1 MKVVITDY
9 TIFMFKFFITS
20 FFIVLFCCTQHTA
33 QDLSQLKDIEKQ
45 LQNNSAKIK
54 PKIKEKKRAEAYMS
68 SLKKEIKYNELK
80 LKNNYLKL
88 KTIKNDEAIATKEYN
103 ASLTKFETLKSQF
116 SDRIRQ
122 IYKQPPIDAIEI
134 ILSNENWVSNSETQ
148 YIFQKILQTDTVIIE
163 TLENQHLSIKKKK
176 DALTKKRIDIDS
188 LQKEIKYR
196 ESVLNKKK
204 NAQTQYISNLK
215 NQIQRLEKQNKELDR
230 LSRELS
236 KVIFSMD
243 NADGYYGSGKF
254 LTPVKGWIS
263 SRYGMRM
270 HPIFKRR
277 IKHTGIDIAAPKGYK
292 IRAAESGKVIFSGT
306 KGGYG
311 KSVLIYHGKRPSDQK
326 SISSFYA
333 HASRL
338 IVKNGDIVKKGDEI
352 AYVGATGYATGPH
365 LHFEVKVDGVH
376 ADPMLFLE

>member
-1 MKVVITDY
+1 
-9 TIFMFKFFITS
+9 
-20 FFIVLFCCTQHTA
+20 VLFCCTQHTA

-196 ESVLNKKK
+196 ES
-204 NAQTQYISNLK
+204 
-215 NQIQRLEKQNKELDR
+215 
-230 LSRELS
+230 
-236 KVIFSMD
+236 
-243 NADGYYGSGKF
+243 
-254 LTPVKGWIS
+254 
-263 SRYGMRM
+263 
-270 HPIFKRR
+270 
-277 IKHTGIDIAAPKGYK
+277 
-292 IRAAESGKVIFSGT
+292 
-306 KGGYG
+306 
-311 KSVLIYHGKRPSDQK
+311 
-326 SISSFYA
+326 
-333 HASRL
+333 
-338 IVKNGDIVKKGDEI
+338 
-352 AYVGATGYATGPH
+352 
-365 LHFEVKVDGVH
+365 
-376 ADPMLFLE
+376 